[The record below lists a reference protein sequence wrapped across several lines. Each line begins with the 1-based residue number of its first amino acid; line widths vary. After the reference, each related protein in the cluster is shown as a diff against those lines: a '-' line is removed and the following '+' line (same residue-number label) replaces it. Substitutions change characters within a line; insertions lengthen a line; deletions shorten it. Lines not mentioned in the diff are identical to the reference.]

1 MESYQEFTIE
11 RRKEQFRIG
20 YISPIELLSIGTQID
35 FDHLEKT
42 QALMTFVFEHVEVKI
57 MESWS
62 PVKMKGKEVWLPIGI
77 EKDLLALNEIFDYV
91 MKEIIGVVFP
101 NSEG

>member
-1 MESYQEFTIE
+1 MESYQEFNIE

-35 FDHLEKT
+35 FDKLEKT
-42 QALMTFVFEHVEVKI
+42 QTLMAFVFEHVEVKI
-57 MESWS
+57 LDTWTAL
-62 PVKMKGKEVWLPIGI
+62 KMKGKEVWMPIGI
-77 EKDLLALNEIFDYV
+77 EKDLMALNEIFDYV
-91 MKEIIGVVFP
+91 VRELIDVVFP